1 MKYSYNKLLE
11 INYLTIWCHFFCFCK
26 NQLFR
31 YQFVDGPK
39 SAPRLAVIY
48 CVTLPCPKQTPSEPE
63 RGWFFPTRARWLRLL
78 DREQV
83 PSVEREPCSQCLTFI
98 MAVGDVCNTSENG
111 VFIGSLSHF
120 AGHHWPLHHV
130 KQLRLN
136 VLNIHWQKHMT
147 KESEIHSKSG
157 VSATVYSRLVR
168 KDFYI
173 SVPPSVIYLFF
184 SFLFFYYLALNIMCF
199 CFPQ

>member
-1 MKYSYNKLLE
+1 MSLFLFLQKSALQLLQ
-11 INYLTIWCHFFCFCK
+11 ISVI
-26 NQLFR
+26 
-31 YQFVDGPK
+31 DAPK

-48 CVTLPCPKQTPSEPE
+48 CVTLPCPKQIPSEPE
-63 RGWFFPTRARWLRLL
+63 RGCCFFFFFPTRARWLRLL

-83 PSVEREPCSQCLTFI
+83 PSVEREPCSQCVTFI

-120 AGHHWPLHHV
+120 AGRHWPLHHV

-147 KESEIHSKSG
+147 KESEIDSKASG
-157 VSATVYSRLVR
+157 VSATV
-168 KDFYI
+168 
-173 SVPPSVIYLFF
+173 
-184 SFLFFYYLALNIMCF
+184 
-199 CFPQ
+199 